1 MNPEIEALI
10 NVYQKRLS
18 EVTAQAIAFEARIQ
32 VLQLQIQQIQQMQ
45 TDNNA
50 PVNQQNSKRSVK
62 KSAVSDAGEF

>member
-1 MNPEIEALI
+1 MNPEIEAII

-32 VLQLQIQQIQQMQ
+32 VLQLQIQQMQ